1 MKPHSVIYKSTSK
14 KSSEIVDSAPVN
26 GVKLIQ
32 LFQCL
37 EDEALL
43 WAIQIGEPLKKKYQ
57 LVSIKVKGA
66 QINTSHRL
74 GVSVP
79 NDIMN
84 SQALE
89 R

>member
-1 MKPHSVIYKSTSK
+1 MKPHSVTYKSTSK

-43 WAIQIGEPLKKKYQ
+43 RAIQIGEPLKKKKISW
-57 LVSIKVKGA
+57 LV
-66 QINTSHRL
+66 
-74 GVSVP
+74 
-79 NDIMN
+79 
-84 SQALE
+84 
-89 R
+89 